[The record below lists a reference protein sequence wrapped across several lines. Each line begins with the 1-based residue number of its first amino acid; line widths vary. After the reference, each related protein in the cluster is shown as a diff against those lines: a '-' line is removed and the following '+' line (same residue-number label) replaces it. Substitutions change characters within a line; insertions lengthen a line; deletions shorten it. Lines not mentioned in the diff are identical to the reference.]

1 MIVCV
6 SPNPALDRCIWLSE
20 LRLGAVNRA
29 RHAEA
34 SPGGKAA
41 NVALAA
47 RALGSQVRYIGLLGG
62 PTGQAVVQ
70 GLEQHGVEVEAVPTR
85 APTRVNLEL
94 LDEQGVTEVLEP
106 GATPSASE
114 LDALHAR
121 CRDVFAACPPNSVV
135 AFSGSLPSGVTPSL
149 YAELLQLAKA
159 HGLPTILDTSGSWL
173 EHGLSAGPAFVK
185 PNREEAEAV
194 LGRRIVT
201 AEDAGDAVSELV
213 QRGARAA
220 IVSLGADGL
229 VGSDAG
235 RLLRVSPPRVD
246 ARSAVAAGDASVA
259 GLAVALERG
268 DGSLEQLRFAAACGA
283 ANCLAETPAKI
294 DRLVVADLHSRTIC
308 SSLERGSSP
317 GSGAY

>member
-47 RALGSQVRYIGLLGG
+47 CALGSQVRYIGLLGG
-62 PTGQAVVQ
+62 PTGQAVAQ
-70 GLEQHGVEVEAVPTR
+70 GLEQHGVEVKAVATQ

-106 GATPSASE
+106 GVTPSSTE
-114 LDALHAR
+114 LDALRAR
-121 CRDVFAACPPNSVV
+121 CQQVFATCPPHSVV
-135 AFSGSLPSGVTPSL
+135 VFSGSLPSGVAPSL
-149 YAELLQLAKA
+149 YAELLRLAKV
-159 HGLPTILDTSGSWL
+159 HGLPTILDTSGHWL
-173 EHGLSAGPAFVK
+173 EHGLGAGPAFVK

-194 LGRRIVT
+194 LGQRIVT
-201 AEDAGDAVSELV
+201 ADDAGHAVKELV
-213 QRGARAA
+213 RRGAGAA
-220 IVSLGADGL
+220 IVSLGIDGL
-229 VGSDAG
+229 VGSDG
-235 RLLRVSPPRVD
+235 RALYQVSPPRVD

-268 DGSLEQLRFAAACGA
+268 DGPVEQLRFAAACGA
-283 ANCLAETPAKI
+283 ANCLAETPATI
-294 DRLVVADLHSRTIC
+294 DRAVVADLYSRTVC
-308 SSLERGSSP
+308 GPLEQGR
-317 GSGAY
+317 